1 MVEDQLEWDNFSYD
15 SGILK
20 GFRRNS
26 DLVGLISVSVY
37 KMRLII
43 LLIHILLQYLDF
55 LRE

>member
-43 LLIHILLQYLDF
+43 LQQNVN
-55 LRE
+55 